1 MNKKDRIFYGFCL
14 VLLLTYIILVAVG
27 VSDRLDDMETKLNAL
42 EIKVDSVTE
51 EPETEATTEINTDD
65 LVEPSD
71 DEIQI
76 SIGE

>member
-1 MNKKDRIFYGFCL
+1 MNKKYRIFYGFCL

-27 VSDRLDDMETKLNAL
+27 VSDRLDAMETKLNVL

-51 EPETEATTEINTDD
+51 EPGTEATTEINTDD

>member
-1 MNKKDRIFYGFCL
+1 
-14 VLLLTYIILVAVG
+14 
-27 VSDRLDDMETKLNAL
+27 METKLNAL

-51 EPETEATTEINTDD
+51 EPGTEATTEINTDD